1 MKKKNRYSKNNNRET
16 VDRNITEQEEY
27 PIRPVTI
34 EDLLAYDEQVR
45 MEKGESDELQ
55 DQSLEA
61 LDDDYTT
68 EATSWDDP
76 CDLKINNRESLS
88 SAEVAI
94 KDKFCLTINE
104 ACKYF
109 GIGSKKLRRLVR
121 SRGARQFVI
130 NNGVKI
136 LIKRHKFEEFLEG
149 ISEI

>member
-1 MKKKNRYSKNNNRET
+1 MKNKNIYLNNNNRET
-16 VDRNITEQEEY
+16 VDRNIAGKEDCI
-27 PIRPVTI
+27 IRPVTI
-34 EDLLAYDEQVR
+34 EDFLAYDEQER
-45 MEKGESDELQ
+45 MKKGEIDELR
-55 DQSLEA
+55 DQSLEVLEA
-61 LDDDYTT
+61 NHTT
-68 EATSWDDP
+68 EGKSWDDP

-88 SAEVAI
+88 SAKVAI